1 MIDKNY
7 MRDEVQSLLHRERW
21 DTVYKLTVDREKE
34 MKQLFTGMMNSD
46 TWELKIVLD
55 EKFESKEAEVLA
67 KTKLQVDEPYQKLAR
82 ALARHEL
89 GHWMHC
95 PLDASYVPLL
105 FDAVSNGL
113 KEASFDESEI
123 AQSAP
128 YVMNMFSDTL
138 VNMLE
143 GKDSEYSEGQTTIY
157 NTFFYTGMD
166 RSGHVP
172 EYFSMF
178 VDTWMNFIGK
188 SKVERNLVKDFAGD
202 YKKVEAVSR
211 ELLESI
217 MGKTLAERTI
227 SNSLNEVER
236 EQVRDTLRDTS
247 KWHKMAQDYARIMA
261 PYVKD
266 EAKDMEGRISLTPM
280 IGKMMEGEGRKQ
292 MIKKL
297 LEGKGK
303 EDQNKDKSQVQPGP
317 GPEQNGDYDRARRMI
332 NKAKRHLDDPVMD
345 NFQKYEV
352 FDEAYKMA
360 AGEIVLKFIKPEG
373 VDEAAF
379 PMFYT
384 KTTLT
389 EKLPGNTN
397 NIDWGRTMIVND
409 SKMLLSRKENPFT
422 ISGGMNGPG
431 SFEDIVF
438 IVDNS
443 GSMGWEG
450 RAFDDSKYDMALR
463 AIYSSLNYLEKC
475 GKAPYIRYGVLQFG
489 WRDRTTWSGWVGYNE
504 LDTFKSQLFEKYQ
517 NSGETVLDPGKV
529 SKTNEDTRRHFLGIM
544 VSDGELHN
552 APEAAAAVNRVIG
565 NNNDFILLQ
574 IQQDANDFSRSIA
587 RAGATIVK
595 VDEPKDLVGLT
606 LTVVKNTYA
615 PENFSLTM
623 LRQDSTSAQQTR
635 SKSF

>member
-236 EQVRDTLRDTS
+236 GAGARHAQGHLEV
-247 KWHKMAQDYARIMA
+247 AQD
-261 PYVKD
+261 
-266 EAKDMEGRISLTPM
+266 
-280 IGKMMEGEGRKQ
+280 
-292 MIKKL
+292 
-297 LEGKGK
+297 
-303 EDQNKDKSQVQPGP
+303 GP
-317 GPEQNGDYDRARRMI
+317 G
-332 NKAKRHLDDPVMD
+332 
-345 NFQKYEV
+345 
-352 FDEAYKMA
+352 
-360 AGEIVLKFIKPEG
+360 
-373 VDEAAF
+373 
-379 PMFYT
+379 
-384 KTTLT
+384 
-389 EKLPGNTN
+389 
-397 NIDWGRTMIVND
+397 
-409 SKMLLSRKENPFT
+409 
-422 ISGGMNGPG
+422 
-431 SFEDIVF
+431 
-438 IVDNS
+438 
-443 GSMGWEG
+443 
-450 RAFDDSKYDMALR
+450 
-463 AIYSSLNYLEKC
+463 
-475 GKAPYIRYGVLQFG
+475 
-489 WRDRTTWSGWVGYNE
+489 
-504 LDTFKSQLFEKYQ
+504 
-517 NSGETVLDPGKV
+517 
-529 SKTNEDTRRHFLGIM
+529 
-544 VSDGELHN
+544 
-552 APEAAAAVNRVIG
+552 
-565 NNNDFILLQ
+565 
-574 IQQDANDFSRSIA
+574 
-587 RAGATIVK
+587 
-595 VDEPKDLVGLT
+595 
-606 LTVVKNTYA
+606 
-615 PENFSLTM
+615 
-623 LRQDSTSAQQTR
+623 LRQDHGALRQGRGQGHGGQDLADAHDR
-635 SKSF
+635 QDDGGRGQEADDKEAA